1 MNLGVGK
8 MNIIQKMRDK
18 YQPEVYELAMYERIE
33 HAESAVDSLI
43 CEQAYKIHQ
52 SIHDE
57 PCSEDFKGLL
67 VLEDLIA
74 DRKADEETYTE
85 ALDEGKDI
93 ARNELEPIIKALL
106 YNFQGYTDQKTIHA
120 QDGTQYT
127 IKYIEGRLTT

>member
-1 MNLGVGK
+1 
-8 MNIIQKMRDK
+8 MNIIQKMRRK
-18 YQPEVYELAMYERIE
+18 YQPEVYDLAMYERIE

-43 CEQAYKIHQ
+43 CEFAYRLEQ
-52 SIHDE
+52 SCE
-57 PCSEDFKGLL
+57 PQNHEDDFKGLL

-74 DRKADEETYTE
+74 DRKADEETYTN
-85 ALDEGKDI
+85 ALDEGKDL